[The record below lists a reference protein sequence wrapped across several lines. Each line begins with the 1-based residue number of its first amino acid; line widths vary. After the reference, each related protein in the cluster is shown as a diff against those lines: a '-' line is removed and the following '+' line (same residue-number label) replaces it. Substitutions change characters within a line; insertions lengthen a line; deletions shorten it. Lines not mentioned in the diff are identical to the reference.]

1 MTAYRV
7 ARPPGPCREQ
17 LAPPRN
23 FWRHMPSK
31 RKFYLTV
38 FQVEVLSE
46 DPLVADDL
54 DEIHSAIT
62 TGDCSGAVQRLRE
75 ETLDGPTTAAK
86 LREQASDPGFF
97 QLTDDGDDSQDA
109 DEPIETVDNESVDI
123 WMRIAKDTKKEFTLN
138 KASGKWAWHDRDSPE
153 DLHGEFAHYLDALYD
168 AVCPYLDET
177 E

>member
-7 ARPPGPCREQ
+7 ARPPGPWREQ

-23 FWRHMPSK
+23 FWSYMPSK

-46 DPLVADDL
+46 EPLVADDL

-62 TGDCSGAVQRLRE
+62 TGDCSGAVLRLRE

-97 QLTDDGDDSQDA
+97 QLTDDGDDTEEFIDDEEFLNDDA
-109 DEPIETVDNESVDI
+109 DQQTDPP
-123 WMRIAKDTKKEFTLN
+123 RA
-138 KASGKWAWHDRDSPE
+138 
-153 DLHGEFAHYLDALYD
+153 
-168 AVCPYLDET
+168 
-177 E
+177 